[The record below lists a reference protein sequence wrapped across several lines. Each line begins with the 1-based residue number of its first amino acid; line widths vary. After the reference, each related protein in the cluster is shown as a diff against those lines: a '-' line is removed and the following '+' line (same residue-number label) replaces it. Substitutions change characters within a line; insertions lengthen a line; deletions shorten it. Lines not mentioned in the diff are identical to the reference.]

1 MVVPRGKTCRCSNTR
16 RCAECRWRTLK
27 ASWQSRHPW
36 LSAHGDP
43 NGKLTHLSCKACQRA
58 GEAVPIWRGATS
70 FRACHF
76 AGRQATAK
84 HKRATC
90 DPAKLLAI
98 QAPPVA
104 DFERVLAAFKKGK
117 ANGDEGIENVGSEF
131 KQGCGSERLAP

>member
-16 RCAECRWRTLK
+16 RCAECRWRALK

-76 AGRQATAK
+76 ARHQATAK

-98 QAPPVA
+98 QAPLVA
-104 DFERVLAAFKKGK
+104 DFERVLAAFKKREGERRRGHCK
-117 ANGDEGIENVGSEF
+117 CGEEKEVNKDEVLLG
-131 KQGCGSERLAP
+131 